1 MFGRRII
8 KFQNN
13 WKKRKKKYIS
23 FNEKEGNPCYW
34 TTSIEIEE
42 SFKYKFAISKG
53 DSIKRW
59 QAGNYKEIKIDELNE
74 FAFGKS
80 NTGKFGG
87 CTSIKEEDNI
97 SLDCSW

>member
-1 MFGRRII
+1 MDDESLSFKII
-8 KFQNN
+8 ERKG
-13 WKKRKKKYIS
+13 KKNIFRS
-23 FNEKEGNPCYW
+23 MQKEGNPCYW

-42 SFKYKFAISKG
+42 NFKYKFAISKG

-74 FAFGKS
+74 FVFGKS
-80 NTGKFGG
+80 NTRKFGG
-87 CTSIKEEDNI
+87 CISIKEEDNTI